1 MRRHEEASAQRH
13 RNRQGPMESVQA
25 PQAQWGRTMAL
36 TRSFKETV
44 RDRAQ
49 SDPAFR
55 LALLTE
61 AMELFLAGDMTTGR
75 NLLADYVNATIGYQV
90 LGKLMD
96 TNPKSL
102 MRMLGP
108 KGNPRANNLFGI
120 IHQLQQHEGVRL
132 EVRPISE

>member
-1 MRRHEEASAQRH
+1 
-13 RNRQGPMESVQA
+13 
-25 PQAQWGRTMAL
+25 MAL

-61 AMELFLAGDMTTGR
+61 AMELFLSGDVTTGR
-75 NLLADYVNATIGYQV
+75 NLLADYINATIGYQA
-90 LGKLMD
+90 LGKLMG

-132 EVRPISE
+132 EVRPIPE

>member
-1 MRRHEEASAQRH
+1 
-13 RNRQGPMESVQA
+13 
-25 PQAQWGRTMAL
+25 MAL

-61 AMELFLAGDMTTGR
+61 AMEQFLAGDVTTGR
-75 NLLADYVNATIGYQV
+75 NLLADYINATIGYQA
-90 LGKLMD
+90 LGELTG

-102 MRMLGP
+102 MRMLGS
-108 KGNPRANNLFGI
+108 KGNPTANKLFAI
-120 IHQLQQHEGVRL
+120 VQQLQKQEGVQLKVGSVPENPRFST
-132 EVRPISE
+132 PDS